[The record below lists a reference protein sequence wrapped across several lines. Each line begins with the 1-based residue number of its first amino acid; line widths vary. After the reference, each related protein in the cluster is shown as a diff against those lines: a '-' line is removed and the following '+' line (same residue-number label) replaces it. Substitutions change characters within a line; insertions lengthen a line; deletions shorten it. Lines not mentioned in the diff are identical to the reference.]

1 MSSTNEIAQ
10 IDQINKALTNLNS
23 TLDQTSA
30 KYLTIVKNIND
41 SQATVKLT
49 VQTQENLNKAQKE
62 TADTTQKLDAL
73 GKQLQASEQKL
84 KQTEDERLKT
94 IIQNKIAT
102 TEATKAV
109 TDKVKAEGLAETSL
123 VRMRQKLAEMTA
135 EYDKSAVRSK
145 EAADAINKLSKEIGK
160 AEEATNR
167 GQRSVGQYGKVWD
180 GIKSLL
186 PIATIAGAIAGL
198 KGLVTNIIDVRKEF
212 EKYEAVLTNTLGSS
226 RAARTEMQMLQRFA
240 AETPFQLT
248 ELTGAFVKL
257 TNYGL
262 KPNKD
267 ELTKYGDIASSVGK
281 GFDQLV
287 EGIADA
293 VTGQFER
300 LKEFGIKASQEGDK
314 VSFTFKGQKTV
325 VDNNADSIKNYIL
338 SLGKLEGVQ
347 GSMAAISATLGGR
360 ISNMGD
366 AWDNLMNTMGAGSSG
381 VMITVINWMTS
392 FIDMLS
398 VAWKSIKQI
407 KEEVRDKSVTEG
419 MNNAVQEIDVMTKS
433 LVKNGV
439 NQAEAHKR
447 AVMLYNQSIEST
459 IESTKKAM
467 NSATGEEKA
476 QLEKRLN
483 LMIDEKQAVKE
494 HFTALDKIKQP
505 KSESELKK
513 ENEKRIKEIEISE
526 EKEKILINQKL
537 ISRTISE
544 EQHKKLLED
553 LELKFLAKKQAIYAK
568 DSKEWSDFEI
578 QKQNIAIKTQ
588 QEITKEKE
596 KVLKEEEKLA
606 DEGMKDFEASQKEQN
621 KIEEQFINESLKN
634 GKEVWNEKK
643 KLDDDEKKRKTDNA
657 KAIRDIQVQMAKDVI
672 NFVFE
677 SNNQKFAAELDQLNK
692 EKDAKLKNTHLTA
705 AQKASI
711 EAEYAKKEA
720 AIKTKQA
727 QNDKTKALFDIAIN
741 TAVAVMANAKNPIM
755 VPWVIALGLLE
766 AALVA
771 ARPIPKFA
779 TGTKDAPRRGIFGE
793 AGMEVMFP
801 KGGGAIF
808 ADKPTYFEGDKFKG
822 AEIYSNTETKKLM
835 SLVGDR
841 NIIVKNQH
849 DPKLLDQMKRIEKAI
864 VSKPVAIYDEN
875 HRQIGLGNSVHQT
888 IYLNRLTRN
897 N

>member
-94 IIQNKIAT
+94 IIQNRIAT
-102 TEATKAV
+102 AEATKAV

-226 RAARTEMQMLQRFA
+226 RAARVEMQMLQRFA

-267 ELTKYGDIASSVGK
+267 ELTKYGDLASSVGK

-381 VMITVINWMTS
+381 IMITVINWMTS

-407 KEEVRDKSVTEG
+407 KEEVRDKAVTEG
-419 MNNAVQEIDVMTKS
+419 MNNAVQEIDIMTKS

-439 NQAEAHKR
+439 SQAEAHKR
-447 AVMLYNQSIEST
+447 AVMLYNQSMEST

-467 NSATGEEKA
+467 SIATGEEKA
-476 QLEKRLN
+476 QLGKRLS
-483 LMIDEKQAVKE
+483 LMVEEKDAVKE

-513 ENEKRIKEIEISE
+513 ENEKRIKEIEISN

-537 ISRTISE
+537 ISQTISE

-553 LELKFLAKKQAIYAK
+553 LELKFLAKKQALYAK
-568 DSKEWSDFEI
+568 DSKEWADIEI
-578 QKQNIAIKTQ
+578 QKQNISIKAREEILKDIKSHGQMMTSAERAVIKKTEELHAIGLQSNKTYLDAQLKQAKEADKEQ
-588 QEITKEKE
+588 QKIDEDAKKRKEKILNAAIQLAFDSMNAIFDINANKLSGELSDLDKKKEKE
-596 KVLKEEEKLA
+596 L
-606 DEGMKDFEASQKEQN
+606 SN
-621 KIEEQFINESLKN
+621 K
-634 GKEVWNEKK
+634 
-643 KLDDDEKKRKTDNA
+643 
-657 KAIRDIQVQMAKDVI
+657 
-672 NFVFE
+672 
-677 SNNQKFAAELDQLNK
+677 
-692 EKDAKLKNTHLTA
+692 HLTE
-705 AQKASI
+705 AQKANI
-711 EAEYAKKEA
+711 ETEYQKKSN
-720 AIKTKQA
+720 AIKAKQD
-727 QNDKTKALFDIAIN
+727 QNDKKQALFNIAMN
-741 TAVAVMANAKNPIM
+741 TAVAAVKGLSEGGPILMALF
-755 VPWVIALGLLE
+755 IALGLVQ
-766 AALVA
+766 AAVVA
-771 ARPIPKFA
+771 SKPLPKYKD
-779 TGTKDAPRRGIFGE
+779 GTKSAESRGIFGE

-835 SLVGDR
+835 NLVGDR
-841 NIIVKNQH
+841 NIIVKNKN
-849 DPKLLDQMKRIEKAI
+849 DDRIVAGLEKLNKTIKEKPI
-864 VSKPVAIYDEN
+864 AIYDKD
-875 HRQIGLGNSVHQT
+875 HRQIGIGNSHHQT
-888 IYLNRLTRN
+888 IYLDRLLRIKP
-897 N
+897 